1 MVLPYWQQQ
10 RDLRRLRNHK
20 RAQIPGSGE
29 APPRQ
34 QNKKAVVKR
43 TPAKDKSDTPYE
55 TQYYRRDH
63 KIGLRKMYGD
73 KKQVFQFGVPSSIEE
88 QLKKLDDAAR
98 NMLECGFD
106 LKSVKDAV
114 HQAVAKIKADKKAV
128 VKRTPAKDES
138 VSEATT
144 RGCGSQDVDRR
155 FYGKRLP
162 KESQAKVVSEKYQ
175 PNSRIQN
182 LPHVEFRPTEP
193 IVLRC
198 SHCHHEVTSCWYFA
212 HPKSSRVAV
221 IVPNRGHAA
230 CTRLKGRVVSYEA
243 VCGTPSKSDVFSI
256 MDFCTH
262 HILRRRCANCGGE
275 DLCER
280 SKRRDSCTVCECV
293 NNKVNSNNRNS

>member
-144 RGCGSQDVDRR
+144 RGCGSQDVDRQLYR
-155 FYGKRLP
+155 K
-162 KESQAKVVSEKYQ
+162 
-175 PNSRIQN
+175 RIQN
-182 LPHVEFRPTEP
+182 LPYVELP
-193 IVLRC
+193 L
-198 SHCHHEVTSCWYFA
+198 
-212 HPKSSRVAV
+212 SS
-221 IVPNRGHAA
+221 
-230 CTRLKGRVVSYEA
+230 
-243 VCGTPSKSDVFSI
+243 
-256 MDFCTH
+256 
-262 HILRRRCANCGGE
+262 
-275 DLCER
+275 
-280 SKRRDSCTVCECV
+280 VCEPPSLAGKARPANGIWDMALSPPWPSAAMDV
-293 NNKVNSNNRNS
+293 A